1 MPFLKAS
8 VLLEHPETIE
18 DWTEMEEATIRLAQ
32 FLKWMGLCG
41 TGGEAKILI
50 QEGEI
55 SVNGEVETRRGRVL
69 RNGDRVLFEGVE
81 HEVQLGS
88 DEV

>member
-1 MPFLKAS
+1 M
-8 VLLEHPETIE
+8 LLDRPALIE

-41 TGGEAKILI
+41 TGGEAKIRI

-69 RNGDRVLFEGVE
+69 RNGDRVQFEGVE
-81 HEVQLGS
+81 HEVQLDS
-88 DEV
+88 DES

>member
-1 MPFLKAS
+1 
-8 VLLEHPETIE
+8 
-18 DWTEMEEATIRLAQ
+18 MEEATIRLAQ

-81 HEVQLGS
+81 HEVQLDS
-88 DEV
+88 DES

>member
-1 MPFLKAS
+1 
-8 VLLEHPETIE
+8 
-18 DWTEMEEATIRLAQ
+18 MEEATIRLAQ

-69 RNGDRVLFEGVE
+69 RNGDRVLFEGIE
-81 HEVQLGS
+81 HEVQLDS
-88 DEV
+88 DES